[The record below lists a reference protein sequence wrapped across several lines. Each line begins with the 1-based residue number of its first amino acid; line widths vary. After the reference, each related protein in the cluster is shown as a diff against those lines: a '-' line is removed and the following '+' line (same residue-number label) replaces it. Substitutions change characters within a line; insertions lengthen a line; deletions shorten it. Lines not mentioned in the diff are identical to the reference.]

1 MNKTLNFW
9 LPIIFVF
16 SWLVAAPPSICA
28 KDMTFRGRV
37 IDYETKE
44 PIEGAVVVA
53 SWYEAKPTIA
63 GEATRL
69 KDVKE
74 TLTDK
79 NGEWSITGEEG
90 KPHTEHPYF
99 HFLTGTYY
107 TRTPQ
112 FIIFK
117 PGYCSWPEGFYIE
130 ACKEE
135 LRSSGEFATGKTIEL
150 PKLTKRE
157 DRIRAQGISPPEGEG
172 TDEKLREFHRLINDE
187 RRNLGLREIHFE

>member
-1 MNKTLNFW
+1 M
-9 LPIIFVF
+9 IFVF
-16 SWLVAAPPSICA
+16 SWLVAAPPFVFA

-37 IDYETKE
+37 IDYDTKE
-44 PIEGAVVVA
+44 PIEGAAVVA
-53 SWYEAKPTIA
+53 SWYEASPTIA

-79 NGEWSITGEEG
+79 NGEWSIAGEEG

-130 ACKEE
+130 ACQDKM
-135 LRSSGEFATGKTIEL
+135 RSTGEFTVNKTFEL
-150 PKLTKRE
+150 PKLTNRE
-157 DRIRAQGISPPEGEG
+157 RRIRAKKYSI
-172 TDEKLREFHRLINDE
+172 TREKLTSKK
-187 RRNLGLREIHFE
+187 